1 MNVEDLILPDTPS
14 EIREMYKSYEQEA
27 KVKTYA
33 LVEDEY
39 VIVDTETTGLELK
52 SCELI
57 EIAAARVRGTEVLDR
72 FQTYIKPSCSIPQF
86 IEELTGISD
95 ADVESAPSSE
105 EALSLFR
112 EFVKGSPIIAHNVS
126 FDRKF
131 LNSAKGGGNLSDT
144 WIDSLAL
151 SRIALPRLS
160 SHSLSNLA
168 QAFHC
173 APVTHR
179 AMDDVDAL
187 IGVWRVILV
196 GLSHLP
202 SGALMK
208 LAQMHPD
215 IPWSYRSIFQQIALS
230 SPNEAFSLINTR
242 HRLMPKS
249 EKVKIDALDELSDL
263 NAPSPEIIEQA
274 FMPGGMVDAMYHNY
288 HFRKDQLLMAQEVR
302 DALAESTCR
311 SIEAGTGVGKSVAYL
326 LPSLLYAKK
335 NQVTVGVATKTN
347 ALAEQLMTHELPLL
361 NTVIEGGID
370 FSLIKGYTHYP
381 CMARLK
387 KAMSSFDKK
396 ITQVQGKSKH
406 TIETDILNA
415 IATVL
420 AFSCQSSVG
429 DIDSSGIRWNNV
441 PRSMLTTTS
450 DECKKSACPFFNA
463 GCFVQ
468 ESRRVAAHSDVVVTN
483 HALLLKNIEV
493 DNALLP
499 PIRHWVIDE
508 AHSFESEARK
518 QWALN
523 LKVSSL
529 KASLLTFKD
538 EESKHSISDF
548 LFAKADIFEHG
559 ALLKSLLQRGSAQV
573 FEMIHW
579 LDELTNVLQ
588 GLVKYSDNNSRY
600 ALSEIWISDAVRE
613 TEEWDDVMSVLDKLS
628 EYADEFY
635 KTLLSINSILNPIDD
650 APKPD
655 ETLTKILRDLG
666 EAIALLAI
674 VRNRHQE
681 AMMISVEIGSSDR
694 YRGHETIRAQFVDV
708 GRELADRWLDEM
720 LAVIFASATIEVSG
734 SFKYFNRQV
743 GLSCLEDDRYK
754 NLKLHSSFNYEEQM
768 QIFVVSDL
776 PVQSGDSYIHEMA
789 DALYDIH
796 VRSKGSVLTLFTNRR
811 DMEACYELVGPR
823 LQKIGLDLYKQD
835 ESNPAHVVK
844 NKFINS
850 KSSSLFALKSFWE
863 GIDAQGDTLRTV
875 VITKLPFSNPRD
887 PLYLERELR
896 ESNAWS
902 SYYIPEAVISLKQ
915 AVGRLMR
922 NEKDEGTVYIL
933 DSRLET
939 RRYGSVFKKS
949 LPVTPQVISRQEII
963 LQ

>member
-1 MNVEDLILPDTPS
+1 MNVEDLILPDTPA
-14 EIREMYKSYEQEA
+14 EIREMYLSYEQEA
-27 KVKTYA
+27 KVKTFA

-57 EIAAARVRGTEVLDR
+57 EIAAARVRGTEVIDR
-72 FQTYIKPSCSIPQF
+72 FHTYIKPSCSIPQF
-86 IEELTGISD
+86 IVELTGITD

-105 EALSLFR
+105 EALSSFR
-112 EFVKGSPIIAHNVS
+112 EFVNKTPIIAHNVS

-131 LNSAKGGGNLSDT
+131 LNSAKGGGNITDT

-202 SGALMK
+202 TGALIK
-208 LAQMHPD
+208 LADMHPD
-215 IPWSYRSIFQQIALS
+215 INWSYRPIFQQIALS
-230 SPNEAFSLINTR
+230 NPHEAFSLISTR
-242 HRLMPKS
+242 YKMMPKS
-249 EKVKIDALDELSDL
+249 EKIKVDALDELGEL
-263 NAPSPEIIEQA
+263 QAPSPEVIDEA
-274 FMPGGMVDAMYHNY
+274 FMPGGIVDAMYHNY
-288 HFRKDQLLMAQEVR
+288 HFRNDQLLMAQEVR
-302 DALAESTCR
+302 SALEESTCR
-311 SIEAGTGVGKSVAYL
+311 CIEAGTGVGKSVAYL
-326 LPSLLYAKK
+326 LPSLLYAKQNK
-335 NQVTVGVATKTN
+335 VTMGVATKTN

-361 NTVIEGGID
+361 NSVIEGGID
-370 FSLIKGYTHYP
+370 FSIIKGYTHYP

-396 ITQVQGKSKH
+396 ITKVQGKSKH
-406 TIETDILNA
+406 TIETDVLNA
-415 IATVL
+415 IATVV

-429 DIDSSGIRWNNV
+429 DIDSSGIRWSNV
-441 PRSMLTTTS
+441 PRSLLTTTS
-450 DECKKSACPFFNA
+450 EECKKSACPFFNS
-463 GCFVQ
+463 GCFVTS
-468 ESRRVAAHSDVVVTN
+468 SRRAAAHSDIVVTN

-499 PIRHWVIDE
+499 PIRHWVVDE

-529 KASLLTFKD
+529 KATLLTFKD

-548 LFAKADIFEHG
+548 LFAKADIFEHS

-573 FEMIHW
+573 YEMVRW
-579 LDELTNVLQ
+579 LDELTNTLQ
-588 GLVKYSDNNSRY
+588 GLSSYSEKESRY
-600 ALSEIWISDAVRE
+600 AVSEIWINSSVRE
-613 TEEWDDVMSVLDKLS
+613 TQEWEDILLVLDKLY
-628 EYADEFY
+628 EHAEELY
-635 KTLLSINSILNPIDD
+635 KTLLSINSILNPVDD

-674 VRNRHQE
+674 VRNSQQDT
-681 AMMISVEIGSSDR
+681 MMISVELGTSER
-694 YRGHETIRAQFVDV
+694 YRGHETIRAQFVDI
-708 GRELADRWLDEM
+708 GKELADRWLDEM

-743 GLSCLEDDRYK
+743 GLSYLEEDRYK

-768 QIFVVSDL
+768 EIFVVGDL
-776 PVQSGDSYIHEMA
+776 PVQSGDTYIHEMA

-796 VRSKGSVLTLFTNRR
+796 VRSQGSVLTLFTNRR
-811 DMEACYELVGPR
+811 DMEACYELVYPR
-823 LQKIGLDLYKQD
+823 LQKMGLELYKQD

-875 VITKLPFSNPRD
+875 VITKLPFSNPSD
-887 PLYLERELR
+887 PLYRERELR

-902 SYYIPEAVISLKQ
+902 AYYIPEAVISLKQ

-939 RRYGSVFKKS
+939 RRYGGVFKRS

-963 LQ
+963 LK

>member
-1 MNVEDLILPDTPS
+1 MNIEDLILPDTLP
-14 EIREMYKSYEQEA
+14 EIREMYLSYEQEA
-27 KVKTYA
+27 KVKTFA

-52 SCELI
+52 TCELI
-57 EIAAARVRGTEVLDR
+57 EIAAARVRGVEVVER
-72 FQTYIKPSCSIPQF
+72 FHTFIKPSVSIPQF
-86 IEELTGISD
+86 IEDLTGISD
-95 ADVESAPSSE
+95 ADVADAPSSE
-105 EALSLFR
+105 DALSQFR
-112 EFVKGSPIIAHNVS
+112 AFVNKTPIIAHNVS

-131 LNSAKGGGNLSDT
+131 LNSAKGGGNITDT

-187 IGVWRVILV
+187 VGVWRVILV

-202 SGALMK
+202 TGALVK
-208 LAQMHPD
+208 LSEMHPD
-215 IPWSYRSIFQQIALS
+215 IPWAYRPIFQQIALAN
-230 SPNEAFSLINTR
+230 PHEAFSLISTR
-242 HRLMPKS
+242 YSLIPKS
-249 EKVKIDALDELSDL
+249 DKVKVDALDELGEL
-263 NAPSPEIIEQA
+263 QPPSPNLIDQA
-274 FMPGGMVDAMYHNY
+274 FKPGGVVDSMYHNY
-288 HFRKDQLLMAQEVR
+288 HFRRDQLLMAQEVR

-326 LPSLLYAKK
+326 LPSLLYAKQ
-335 NQVTVGVATKTN
+335 NQVTMGVATKTN

-361 NTVIEGGID
+361 NKAIDGGID
-370 FSLIKGYTHYP
+370 YSLIKGYTHYP
-381 CMARLK
+381 CMARLN
-387 KAMSSFDKK
+387 KAMKSFDRNIAK
-396 ITQVQGKSKH
+396 VQGKSKH
-406 TIETDILNA
+406 TIETDVLNA

-429 DIDSSGIRWNNV
+429 DIDSSGIRWSNV
-441 PRSMLTTTS
+441 PRSLLTTTS
-450 DECKKSACPFFNA
+450 DECKKTACPFFNS

-468 ESRRVAAHSDVVVTN
+468 NSRRAAAHSDIVVTN

-523 LKVSSL
+523 LKISAL
-529 KASLLTFKD
+529 RASLLSFKD
-538 EESKHSISDF
+538 EESKHTISDF
-548 LFAKADIFEHG
+548 LFAKADIFEHS
-559 ALLKSLLQRGSAQV
+559 ALLKSLIQRGSAQV
-573 FEMIHW
+573 YEMIRW
-579 LDELTNVLQ
+579 LDELSGVLQ
-588 GLVKYSDNNSRY
+588 GLAIYSENNNHY
-600 ALSEIWISDAVRE
+600 TVSEIWINSAIRE
-613 TEEWDDVMSVLDKLS
+613 TEEWADVKLVLDKLS
-628 EYADEFY
+628 EYAEELY
-635 KTLLSINSILNPIDD
+635 KTLLSINSILNPVDD

-666 EAIALLAI
+666 EAIALMAV
-674 VRNRHQE
+674 VRNSQQDT
-681 AMMISVEIGSSDR
+681 MMISVEVSSSER
-694 YRGHETIRAQFVDV
+694 SRGNEVIRAQFVDI
-708 GRELADRWLDEM
+708 GRELADKWLDEM

-734 SFKYFNRQV
+734 SFTYFNNQV
-743 GLSCLEDDRYK
+743 GLSCLDDDRYK

-768 QIFVVSDL
+768 QIKVIGDL
-776 PVQSGDSYIHEMA
+776 PAQSSDTYVRDMA

-796 VRSKGSVLTLFTNRR
+796 VKSQGSVLTLFTNRR
-811 DMEACYELVGPR
+811 DMEACYDLVAPR

-835 ESNPAHVVK
+835 EGNPAHVIK

-887 PLYLERELR
+887 PLYLEREQR

-902 SYYIPEAVISLKQ
+902 SYYIPEAVIALKQ

-922 NEKDEGTVYIL
+922 NEKDQGTVYIL

-939 RRYGSVFKKS
+939 RRYGGIFKRS
-949 LPVTPQVISRQEII
+949 LPVKPKTISRHDI
-963 LQ
+963 LTH